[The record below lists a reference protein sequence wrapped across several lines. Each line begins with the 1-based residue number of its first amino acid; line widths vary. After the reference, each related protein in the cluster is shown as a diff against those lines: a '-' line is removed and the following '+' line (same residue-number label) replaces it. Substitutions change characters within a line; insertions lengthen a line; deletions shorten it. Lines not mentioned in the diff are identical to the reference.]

1 MTEDHTLAESAA
13 RRLGLFRARFL
24 RFLAG

>member
-1 MTEDHTLAESAA
+1 MAEDRTLAESAA